1 MPLVSVDGR
10 KVYYESHGPSS
21 GVPLVLVMG
30 MGGSCKGWLPLQVP
44 EFSQRFRTLIFD
56 NRGVGESED
65 PGGPF
70 TTADLADDLAG
81 LL

>member
-1 MPLVSVDGR
+1 VI
-10 KVYYESHGPSS
+10 YE
-21 GVPLVLVMG
+21 
-30 MGGSCKGWLPLQVP
+30 
-44 EFSQRFRTLIFD
+44 

-81 LL
+81 EGVLHLLAETH